1 MELVAPDVERYALEH
16 TTPFDPQLRSLLAEA
31 SDALPYPSM
40 LSGPVVGRLL
50 ETLVFAVGAASVLEI
65 GTYAGYSTLAIA
77 GGLAPGGRIITCE
90 LEAAHADFARRH
102 IAASPYSDRVD
113 LRVGPALDTIAGLT
127 GPFDFVFIDADKTGY
142 PAYFEATLPLLAERG
157 LIVADNT
164 LRDGHVLDPPD
175 TWEAGTRAI
184 AELNDRL
191 AHDERVVVVQL
202 TVRDGLTIVR
212 RR

>member
-1 MELVAPDVERYALEH
+1 MELVNPDVERYALEH
-16 TTPFDPQLRSLLAEA
+16 TTALEPRLQALLAEA
-31 SDALPYPSM
+31 TEALPYPSM

-50 ETLVFAVGAASVLEI
+50 ETLVFALGATSVLEI
-65 GTYAGYSTLAIA
+65 GTYAGFSTLAMA

-90 LEAAHADFARRH
+90 LEPGHADFARRH
-102 IAASPYSDRVD
+102 IAASRYADRVE
-113 LRVGPALDTIAGLT
+113 LRVGPALDTIASLS
-127 GPFDFVFIDADKTGY
+127 GPFDLVFIDADKTGY
-142 PAYFEATLPLLAERG
+142 PAYFEAALPLLAERG

-164 LRDGHVLDPPD
+164 LRDGAVLDPPE
-175 TWEAGTRAI
+175 TWEAGTRAM

-191 AHDERVVVVQL
+191 AGDERVVAVQL